1 MLRHNLILIYRNF
14 RRFKSTFFI
23 NLIGLSTGLAAT
35 LLIYLWVYD
44 ELGIDKFHEYDSRL
58 FTVMTNQNRPDEI
71 VTLVDGPALL
81 ADELP
86 KDFPE
91 VERAVGATRIADN
104 FSLSFNDKHI
114 DVRGLFA
121 DNDFFR
127 IFSYP
132 VLHGNQHR
140 ILPDKH
146 AAAISE
152 NTARALFGETSDA
165 IGKSITWELP
175 FGKTQVTVTGVFR
188 EIPAN
193 SSSQFDMV
201 LSNEAYKELI
211 GESLH
216 WGNHNA
222 ITYVLLREGTDVAE
236 LNKKILNFVKT
247 RQADSILTLFLKQYS
262 ENYLYGLYE
271 NGVLTGGRIS
281 YVRLFSLIAIF
292 VVVIA
297 CINFMNLTTAKAS
310 RRIKEVGIRKASGA
324 NRTTLV
330 FQYMGESMLMAFM
343 SLMVAILMVDLF
355 LPQFNQITGK
365 QLTIRFD
372 TTILTAF
379 VAITFFT
386 GLIAGSYPALYLSG
400 FSPATVLRSKYNSS
414 TGEQWARKGLVVFQF
429 VLSIIFIVSVV
440 VVYRQIEYV
449 QTKNLGYN
457 KDNIIYFK
465 TQGAVVGKLET
476 FLSEVKNVP
485 GVVDASSMWGNV
497 TGETSFTTG
506 DFNWEGRDRSQIV
519 QFEHLGVNYNM
530 IELLGIEMAEGRSFS
545 RNYPG
550 DSTRIILNEAAIA
563 VMGLKDPI
571 GKIFTLWGNDMEIIG
586 VVKNFHFK
594 TLHEKV
600 NPFFFRLQPREFD
613 KVMVRIES
621 GKEREA
627 IAGLQHLHQTF
638 NPGFSFDYNFL
649 NDAYNA
655 QYVAEKRVAVL
666 SRYFAVLAVL
676 ISCLGLFGLAAFTAE
691 RRLKE
696 IGIRKVLG
704 SSELSIIYLLSAD
717 FTKIVFTAIL
727 IALPVSYV
735 AVKYWL
741 DGFAFRIPLEWWY
754 FFGAGAVALI
764 IAWLT
769 VGMQALRA
777 ARVNPTRC
785 LKDE

>member
-14 RRFKSTFFI
+14 KRFKSTFFI
-23 NLIGLSTGLAAT
+23 NLIGLSTGLAAA
-35 LLIYLWVYD
+35 LLIYLWVHD
-44 ELGIDKFHEYDSRL
+44 ERSMDKFHQHDSRL

-71 VTLVDGPALL
+71 VTLAEGPALL

-91 VERAVGATRIADN
+91 IEIAVGATRVVDK
-104 FSLSFNDKHI
+104 FSLVFDERHI

-121 DNDFFR
+121 DNDFFK

-132 VLHGNQHR
+132 VLHGNQHKV
-140 ILPDKH
+140 LPDKH
-146 AAAISE
+146 AVAISE
-152 NTARALFGETSDA
+152 NTARALFGNTSDA
-165 IGKSITWELP
+165 MGKSITWELP
-175 FGKTQVTVTGVFR
+175 FGKTQVTVTGVFK
-188 EIPAN
+188 EIPAS

-211 GESLH
+211 GPSLH

-222 ITYVLLREGTDVAE
+222 MTYVLLREGTDVADM
-236 LNKKILNFVKT
+236 NKKIRNFVKT
-247 RQADSILTLFLKQYS
+247 RQGDSILTLFLKRYS

-271 NGVLTGGRIS
+271 NGVMTGGRIS

-324 NRTTLV
+324 GRATLV
-330 FQYMGESMLMAFM
+330 FQYMGESMFMAFL
-343 SLMVAILMVDLF
+343 SLLVAILMVDLF
-355 LPQFNQITGK
+355 LPRFNLITGK
-365 QLTIRFD
+365 QLTIHFD
-372 TTILTAF
+372 TTIITAF
-379 VAITFFT
+379 AAITFFT
-386 GLIAGSYPALYLSG
+386 GLIAGSYPALYLSA
-400 FSPATVLRSKYNSS
+400 FSPATVLRSKYNGAV
-414 TGEQWARKGLVVFQF
+414 GEQWARKGLVVFQF
-429 VLSIIFIVSVV
+429 ALSIIFIVSVL

-449 QTKNLGYN
+449 QTKNLGYD

-465 TQGAVVGKLET
+465 TQGAVAGKLET

-497 TGETSFTTG
+497 AGETSFTTG

-519 QFEHLGVNYNM
+519 QFEHLGVNYDM
-530 IELLGIEMAEGRSFS
+530 IELLGIRMAQGRSFS

-550 DSTRIILNEAAIA
+550 DTARIILNEAAIQ
-563 VMGLKDPI
+563 VMGLKDPV
-571 GKIFTLWGNDMEIIG
+571 GKIFSLWGNDMEIIG

-600 NPFFFRLQPREFD
+600 NPFFFRLQRREFD

-627 IAGLQHLHQTF
+627 IDGLQKLHAAF
-638 NPGFSFDYNFL
+638 NPGFSLGYNFL
-649 NDAYNA
+649 DDAYSA
-655 QYVAEKRVAVL
+655 QYAAEKRVAVL
-666 SRYFAVLAVL
+666 SRYFAALAVL

-704 SSELSIIYLLSAD
+704 STELSIIYLLSAD

-727 IALPVSYV
+727 IALPVSYLV
-735 AVKYWL
+735 VKHWL
-741 DGFAFRIPLEWWY
+741 DSFAFRIPLEWWY
-754 FFGAGAVALI
+754 FIGAGAAALI

-769 VGMQALRA
+769 VGAQAFKA
-777 ARVNPTRC
+777 ARVNPAKC